1 MVMKHIVIDAFNTK
15 PIGTSPGDLFHFD
28 ELSIPA

>member
-1 MVMKHIVIDAFNTK
+1 MALENVIDAFNTK
-15 PIGTSPGDLFHFD
+15 PIGTSLGDLFHFD